1 LKNSVGLEIRHSKLL
16 LIVCFTFSADPNGN
30 GLCSLAEL
38 ETFIL
43 SSLMAKYPKDAKSK
57 VETGRDL
64 WEQFRPSYIRAFND
78 AKDYKADTG
87 KVIEGTKK
95 ATADDFVSKG
105 EFRYFGVYLCIY
117 AAMVSHT
124 CGAM

>member
-1 LKNSVGLEIRHSKLL
+1 M
-16 LIVCFTFSADPNGN
+16 
-30 GLCSLAEL
+30 CSLAEL

-57 VETGRDL
+57 VEKGRDL
-64 WEQFRPSYIRAFND
+64 WELFRPSYIRAFND

-95 ATADDFVSKG
+95 STADDFVSKG
-105 EFRYFGVYLCIY
+105 EFRYFCAYLCIY
-117 AAMVSHT
+117 AAMVSLHA
-124 CGAM
+124 CSVI